1 MGPELKY
8 KIKQNKPSTKLCV
21 SFSKSQTYVTINS
34 SLWKLIFHQ
43 NIILCMC
50 LGKAPLEYLLHI
62 VNLFFKNQLLLLFQ
76 MRLIAV
82 FFFFLIPIMFVWRP
96 PSHTVMSLSVL
107 STYSFPNHV
116 NSLYSSHFYSHIAYH
131 SSKDCFTQFFFSS
144 HLSFLS

>member
-82 FFFFLIPIMFVWRP
+82 FFFFNPYHVCLETPI
-96 PSHTVMSLSVL
+96 
-107 STYSFPNHV
+107 TYSNVALSP
-116 NSLYSSHFYSHIAYH
+116 LYIFIP
-131 SSKDCFTQFFFSS
+131 
-144 HLSFLS
+144 